1 MIPIKSKIIRII
13 TLAGIVG
20 TALSLFIAC
29 GSGDGTSVS
38 EEGSGT
44 IMIYNY
50 DNHDYQVELRQW
62 SDDNVLGGLTI
73 RDFNVL
79 EDNWIDSFEDV
90 PPETYYLIIFRN
102 GNEGDRS
109 NEFYIAEGHTVCYQ
123 IKENGSLA
131 GC

>member
-102 GNEGDRS
+102 GNEADRS
-109 NEFYIAEGHTVCYQ
+109 NKFYIAEGHTICYQ
-123 IKENGSLA
+123 IKENGSLTE
-131 GC
+131 C